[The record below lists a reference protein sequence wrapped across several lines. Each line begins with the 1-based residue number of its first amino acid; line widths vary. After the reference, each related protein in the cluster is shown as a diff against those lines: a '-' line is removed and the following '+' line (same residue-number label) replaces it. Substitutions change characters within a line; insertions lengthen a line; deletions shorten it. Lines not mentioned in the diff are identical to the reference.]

1 MLVTLAL
8 NVQAVVIVSAVK
20 VVLDAMT
27 VNSVKFAEIVIFVN
41 ILVT

>member
-1 MLVTLAL
+1 MLVTLVL
-8 NVQAVVIVSAVK
+8 NAPVVAIVSAVK

-41 ILVT
+41 ILAI